1 MKKILLILTAFCLVA
16 FTSCMKEK
24 DYVVNVGNLNDAQSA
39 TITVFEYCGDAV
51 ENYHELKLPEFG
63 DSYNFVSEKAS
74 DKVVIGFEGIVNGH
88 VTEWYSREPYK
99 LRDGHTTVIEVDW
112 KTMPTQNFNPINPT
126 HTVNRYL
133 YKK

>member
-1 MKKILLILTAFCLVA
+1 MKKILLILSAFCLVA

-24 DYVVNVGNLNDAQSA
+24 DYIVRVGNLNNAESA

-51 ENYHELKLPEFG
+51 EVYHEIKLPEMG
-63 DSYNFVSEKAS
+63 ETYDYVSHKAS

-88 VTEWYSREPYK
+88 VTEWYSRDTYK
-99 LRDGHTTVIEVDW
+99 LEEGQTTTVEVDW
-112 KTMPTQNFNPINPT
+112 KRMPTQNYNPVNPD